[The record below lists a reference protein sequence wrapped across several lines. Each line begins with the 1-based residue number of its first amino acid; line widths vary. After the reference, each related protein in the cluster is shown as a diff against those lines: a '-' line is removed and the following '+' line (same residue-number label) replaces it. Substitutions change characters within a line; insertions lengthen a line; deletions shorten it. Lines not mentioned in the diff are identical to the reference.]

1 MATFVGNECSWDGGV
16 NKDRSNLKCKILN
29 VLDLG
34 YQCSDSHLGF
44 LRRWFANDEKAL
56 KDLAICGTMPDGA
69 TVQTTFDEIDIITND
84 DQNTLSVI
92 YKVIGMNMR
101 ESKTWSY
108 TQTDYFEYT
117 KDKMNWVD
125 SVKSEVVEEKIAVG
139 EN

>member
-1 MATFVGNECSWDGGV
+1 
-16 NKDRSNLKCKILN
+16 
-29 VLDLG
+29 
-34 YQCSDSHLGF
+34 
-44 LRRWFANDEKAL
+44 
-56 KDLAICGTMPDGA
+56 
-69 TVQTTFDEIDIITND
+69 
-84 DQNTLSVI
+84 
-92 YKVIGMNMR
+92 MNMR

>member
-1 MATFVGNECSWDGGV
+1 M
-16 NKDRSNLKCKILN
+16 N
-29 VLDLG
+29 V
-34 YQCSDSHLGF
+34 H
-44 LRRWFANDEKAL
+44 
-56 KDLAICGTMPDGA
+56 GA